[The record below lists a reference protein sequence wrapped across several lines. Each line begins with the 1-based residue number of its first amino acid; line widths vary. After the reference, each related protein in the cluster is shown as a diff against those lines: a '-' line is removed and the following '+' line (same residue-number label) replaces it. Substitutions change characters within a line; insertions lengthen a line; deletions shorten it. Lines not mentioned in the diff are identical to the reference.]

1 MSKEKLNQ
9 LHSLLDEARSEMFAL
24 ARHTKDKSFA
34 KFLSNKGAIFT
45 DALNSLPCL
54 EEGK

>member
-1 MSKEKLNQ
+1 MKKYKLKQ
-9 LHSLLDEARSEMFAL
+9 LQSLLDEARSEMFSL

-34 KFLSNKGAIFT
+34 KFLSNKGVIFT